1 MYQGCYPSELLP
13 ILTAKWLETSS
24 PKTGVNGMNPSG
36 LKCDN
41 QRRVCWLLD
50 LSRVHYCMGL
60 LMFLLRRGHIMSVR
74 KIKLD
79 KVRCYYVLKAT
90 F

>member
-13 ILTAKWLETSS
+13 ILTAKWLETSP

-60 LMFLLRRGHIMSVR
+60 LMFLLHRGHIMSVK